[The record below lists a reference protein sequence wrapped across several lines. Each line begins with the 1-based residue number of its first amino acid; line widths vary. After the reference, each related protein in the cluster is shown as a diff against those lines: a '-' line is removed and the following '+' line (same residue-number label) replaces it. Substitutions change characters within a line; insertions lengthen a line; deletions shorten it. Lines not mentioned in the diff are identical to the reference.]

1 MWASWF
7 QQSSLLTCD
16 LICLVVLS
24 MNSLIEKLNA
34 IQNKN
39 IKVQSCIQRKI
50 KVHLSSTQIPSCIL
64 SEVIT
69 VNSYLCIARDQMM
82 LWK

>member
-1 MWASWF
+1 MTVRPERVYYTIPCW
-7 QQSSLLTCD
+7 LLENIGGNT
-16 LICLVVLS
+16 ILS
-24 MNSLIEKLNA
+24 MNSFIKKLNV

-39 IKVQSCIQRKI
+39 MKVQSCIQRKI

-69 VNSYLCIARDQMM
+69 YF
-82 LWK
+82 